1 MARYAPSH
9 LTAHAL
15 STSIDGPS
23 VGKKDE
29 RLLKEAAKVKRVK
42 KVKLNMLY
50 FSSQCKDLLF
60 PRVAEKQQ
68 VSITTEEPAVPATPS
83 RCQSRD
89 RSNSQGA
96 RTPHQNLLAIL
107 NNATADGGVLSRQP
121 VPPYNR
127 GHSAFRSTPGVKRI
141 EML

>member
-15 STSIDGPS
+15 ATSLDGI
-23 VGKKDE
+23 VLGKKEE

-50 FSSQCKDLLF
+50 FSSQCKDLIF
-60 PRVAEKQQ
+60 PGVPEKYQE
-68 VSITTEEPAVPATPS
+68 STEERAVPATPS

-89 RSNSQGA
+89 RSNSQNA

-107 NNATADGGVLSRQP
+107 HNATAEGGVLSRQP
-121 VPPYNR
+121 LPPYNR
-127 GHSAFRSTPGVKRI
+127 GHSAFRSQPGVKRI